1 MLQLV
6 DKGHVAT
13 YDAYFVTP
21 EGDAGVIISLTCQAI
36 EALTSAAAVAIAA
49 SGDAN
54 EHGIGNGGQSLNPNA
69 RPFNPP

>member
-1 MLQLV
+1 MLQRV
-6 DKGHVAT
+6 DKGYVAT

-21 EGDAGVIISLTCQAI
+21 GGDAGVIVSLTCRAI

-49 SGDAN
+49 TGDAN
-54 EHGIGNGGQSLNPNA
+54 GNEIGSGGQSLNPNA